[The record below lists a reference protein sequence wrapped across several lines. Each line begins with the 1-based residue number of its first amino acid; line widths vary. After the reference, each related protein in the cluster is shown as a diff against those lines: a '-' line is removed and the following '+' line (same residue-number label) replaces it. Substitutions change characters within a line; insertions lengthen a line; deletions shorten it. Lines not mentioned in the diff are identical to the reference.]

1 VDTIT
6 VVVIK
11 RNIRSVAKRR
21 RSVVRATIITNTVVL
36 AAINTPTTRAT
47 AAATAVVA
55 VVMVVMVVME
65 NRVCI
70 TKSSL
75 IQS

>member
-1 VDTIT
+1 MDTIT
-6 VVVIK
+6 AVVIK

-21 RSVVRATIITNTVVL
+21 RSVVRATIITNTAVL

-47 AAATAVVA
+47 AVDTAVVA
-55 VVMVVMVVME
+55 VVVMVAME